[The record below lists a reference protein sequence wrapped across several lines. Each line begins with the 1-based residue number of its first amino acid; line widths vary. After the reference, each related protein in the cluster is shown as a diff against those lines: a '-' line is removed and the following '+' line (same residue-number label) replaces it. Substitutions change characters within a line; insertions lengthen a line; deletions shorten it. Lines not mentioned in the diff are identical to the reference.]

1 MISIINL
8 FSVSDDDTTTAKP
21 QTSIPEVEKVIK
33 TTKSP
38 IASIDRTDA
47 KDPFK
52 DVIRTEAAPNLE
64 SLIGDMIPNYVRKTT
79 VSTSTT
85 TEEPTGPESTFAKI
99 PTFVIPS
106 NKDARAPTVSTTST
120 TAEPTTFATQK
131 IIAPEMY
138 TPDPN
143 NYNGN
148 NKVMKLRSTTEIV
161 TTPKYTTSSTTTT
174 EVPETTFSETEEIP
188 EEEEEDEE
196 FSFGSVL
203 KLLLG
208 DSSES
213 ETKPTTIRTTRSY
226 ATPSTQASSSWRPST
241 PYSTRPETTPT
252 QPTTVRTTTS
262 PKTTVPPA
270 TYRNTYKYPFTKPIR
285 PVSAVS
291 LLQKNYSKPIVTTR
305 SPLEYPTVNR
315 FTKPRH
321 PYSSTPLPMTTQP
334 VNKIAPPVLPN
345 EPISYKKKPAVNAP
359 TESAFAFGAGLLK
372 LAGCNIYGRMYRVG
386 KIITELSGPCLEC
399 MCTEVGVQCRAI
411 SC

>member
-1 MISIINL
+1 MIHFINSH
-8 FSVSDDDTTTAKP
+8 SVSDDDSTTAKP
-21 QTSIPEVEKVIK
+21 QTSAPDVVKVIK

-38 IASIDRTDA
+38 IASIDRINN

-64 SLIGDMIPNYVRKTT
+64 SLIGDMIPHYVRKTT
-79 VSTSTT
+79 VATSTT
-85 TEEPTGPESTFAKI
+85 TEEPAGPESTFTKI
-99 PTFVIPS
+99 PTYVIPS
-106 NKDARAPTVSTTST
+106 NKDIRASTVSTTT
-120 TAEPTTFATQK
+120 TTTEPTTYATQK

-148 NKVMKLRSTTEIV
+148 NKVMKLRSTTEV
-161 TTPKYTTSSTTTT
+161 VMTPKYATSTTTTT
-174 EVPETTFSETEEIP
+174 EVPETTFSEPEEFS
-188 EEEEEDEE
+188 EEEEEEG
-196 FSFGSVL
+196 FSFGNVL

-208 DSSES
+208 DSSEA

-226 ATPSTQASSSWRPST
+226 ATPSTQASSSWRPSS
-241 PYSTRPETTPT
+241 PYSTRPEITST

-262 PKTTVPPA
+262 PTTTTQPA

-305 SPLEYPTVNR
+305 SPSVYPTINR
-315 FTKPRH
+315 FTKPRY
-321 PYSSTPLPMTTQP
+321 PYNSTPLPMTTEP
-334 VNKIAPPVLPN
+334 VKKIAPPVLPN
-345 EPISYKKKPAVNAP
+345 EPISYKRKPAVNAP

>member
-1 MISIINL
+1 MISIIIPY
-8 FSVSDDDTTTAKP
+8 SVSDDDTTNAKP
-21 QTSIPEVEKVIK
+21 QTSAPDVEMMTR

-38 IASIDRTDA
+38 IASVNRIDS

-52 DVIRTEAAPNLE
+52 DVIRTEVAPNLE
-64 SLIGDMIPNYVRKTT
+64 SLIGDMIPHYVRK
-79 VSTSTT
+79 SSTT
-85 TEEPTGPESTFAKI
+85 TEEPTGPESTFTKI
-99 PTFVIPS
+99 PTYVIAS
-106 NKDARAPTVSTTST
+106 NKDVKAPTVSTTTT
-120 TAEPTTFATQK
+120 TAEPTTYAAQK

-148 NKVMKLRSTTEIV
+148 NKVMKLRSTTAV
-161 TTPKYTTSSTTTT
+161 FTSPKYTTSITTTT
-174 EVPETTFSETEEIP
+174 EVLEPTFSEAEDFH
-188 EEEEEDEE
+188 EEEEEEE

-208 DSSES
+208 DSSET

-226 ATPSTQASSSWRPST
+226 ATPSIQAASSWRPST
-241 PYSTRPETTPT
+241 PYSTRAETTST
-252 QPTTVRTTTS
+252 QPTTIRTATS
-262 PKTTVPPA
+262 PTTTVPPA

-285 PVSAVS
+285 PVSTVS

-305 SPLEYPTVNR
+305 SPSVYPTINR
-315 FTKPRH
+315 FTKPRL
-321 PYSSTPLPMTTQP
+321 PYNSTPLPMTTQP
-334 VNKIAPPVLPN
+334 VKIIAPPVLPN
-345 EPISYKKKPAVNAP
+345 KPISYNRKPVLNAP